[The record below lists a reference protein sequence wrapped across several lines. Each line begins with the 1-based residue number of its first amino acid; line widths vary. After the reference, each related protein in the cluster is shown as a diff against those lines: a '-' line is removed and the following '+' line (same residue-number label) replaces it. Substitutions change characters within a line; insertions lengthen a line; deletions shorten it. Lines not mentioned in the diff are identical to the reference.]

1 MDERCGSRR
10 SFARENQQVAVF
22 RITIILTKKI
32 SCLMKK
38 KHSLIVATICCALAW
53 PSTNCFAQIKFA
65 RSLQKG
71 GRAAMCMGASRA
83 ALHYDDYRASYNRTI
98 LAASWSPAQGRIV
111 PSRINIQTTNS
122 LKTAKL
128 LAPAKNSKPATTP
141 LERPITLSP
150 VRHKRMIASQHA
162 SDYYKSQKAAET
174 EEWAAPKELD
184 ASSQHPDNRQE

>member
-1 MDERCGSRR
+1 
-10 SFARENQQVAVF
+10 
-22 RITIILTKKI
+22 
-32 SCLMKK
+32 MKK

-83 ALHYDDYRASYNRTI
+83 ALHYDDYRARLNRTI

-122 LKTAKL
+122 LKPAKL
-128 LAPAKNSKPATTP
+128 LAPAKISELAITP
-141 LERPITLSP
+141 PERPITLSP
-150 VRHKRMIASQHA
+150 VEHKTIIASLHA
-162 SDYYKSQKAAET
+162 LIFYKSQKAAET
-174 EEWAAPKELD
+174 EEWAAPKGLD

>member
-1 MDERCGSRR
+1 
-10 SFARENQQVAVF
+10 
-22 RITIILTKKI
+22 
-32 SCLMKK
+32 MKK
-38 KHSLIVATICCALAW
+38 KLSLIVVTICCALAW
-53 PSTNCFAQIKFA
+53 PSTNCFAQKNFL
-65 RSLQKG
+65 RSFLKG
-71 GRAAMCMGASRA
+71 GRTAMYMAATRA
-83 ALHYDDYRASYNRTI
+83 ALQHNDYRASYNRTI

-111 PSRINIQTTNS
+111 PSRINSQTTNS

-128 LAPAKNSKPATTP
+128 LAPAKNSKPTTTP

-174 EEWAAPKELD
+174 EEWAAPKGLD